1 MPAVSFYAIVSDAFG
16 GGVRNPDP
24 PPLARPLRLTP
35 AVCLTMLSFCIGE
48 VYRKT
53 LDSLSK
59 PRIFCQNQL
68 LTAFPGFLVN
78 LRHGF

>member
-35 AVCLTMLSFCIGE
+35 AVCLTMLSFCIGK
-48 VYRKT
+48 VYRET
-53 LDSLSK
+53 QD
-59 PRIFCQNQL
+59 FCQNQL
-68 LTAFPGFLVN
+68 LTAFPGFLAN
-78 LRHGF
+78 LRLGF